1 MKEWEKN
8 VRRINPYIAGEQPQ
22 EDNIIKLNTNE
33 NPYPPSPKVKEA
45 FETTQVDK
53 FALYP
58 DPMSS
63 ELVQALESYY
73 DLKRGQVF
81 VGVGSDDVLS
91 LAFLTF
97 FNSDV
102 PILFPDITYS
112 FYPVWA
118 DVYRIPFE
126 CPPLDDNFCIR
137 IEDYKKKNGGI
148 VIANPNAPTSIGMKA
163 SQIEEIVR
171 ANRDVVVIVDEAYVD
186 FGGETVLPLIERYD
200 NLLVVRTYSK
210 SRSMAGMRIG
220 FAMGNEAL
228 IHALTDVK
236 ESINSYTMTMAS
248 IRVGAASLADEQY
261 FQENLAKVVTTRK
274 WCERE
279 LERRGFLVL
288 PSQTNFLFVKH
299 EQISGQELFEKLREQ
314 KIFVRHFSGER
325 IKEYLRI
332 TIGTD
337 EQMKALLLQLDKILE
352 KNIDNKVHL

>member
-8 VRRINPYIAGEQPQ
+8 VRRVNPYIAGEQPQ

-137 IEDYKKKNGGI
+137 IEDYI
-148 VIANPNAPTSIGMKA
+148 STA
-163 SQIEEIVR
+163 
-171 ANRDVVVIVDEAYVD
+171 
-186 FGGETVLPLIERYD
+186 VL
-200 NLLVVRTYSK
+200 
-210 SRSMAGMRIG
+210 
-220 FAMGNEAL
+220 
-228 IHALTDVK
+228 
-236 ESINSYTMTMAS
+236 
-248 IRVGAASLADEQY
+248 
-261 FQENLAKVVTTRK
+261 
-274 WCERE
+274 
-279 LERRGFLVL
+279 
-288 PSQTNFLFVKH
+288 
-299 EQISGQELFEKLREQ
+299 
-314 KIFVRHFSGER
+314 
-325 IKEYLRI
+325 
-332 TIGTD
+332 
-337 EQMKALLLQLDKILE
+337 
-352 KNIDNKVHL
+352 NI